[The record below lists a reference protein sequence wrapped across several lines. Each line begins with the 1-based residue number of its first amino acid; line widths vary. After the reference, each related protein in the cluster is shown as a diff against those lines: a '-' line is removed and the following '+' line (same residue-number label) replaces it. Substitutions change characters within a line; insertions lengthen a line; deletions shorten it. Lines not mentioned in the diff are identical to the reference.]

1 MLKNFGN
8 DRKKLKLLI
17 FYLLNKKAKRVDP
30 LFFLF
35 FFFKNNF
42 LSFNQKILTDTFY
55 KKVIVTGLIPEEND
69 ENQYATDDEL
79 LCDNPCLREY
89 G

>member
-1 MLKNFGN
+1 LLKNLKSS
-8 DRKKLKLLI
+8 RRKLKLLI
-17 FYLLNKKAKRVDP
+17 FYLLNKKSKRVDP

-35 FFFKNNF
+35 FMFKNNF

-55 KKVIVTGLIPEEND
+55 KKAIMTGLIPEEGD
-69 ENQYATDDEL
+69 EKQYATDDEL